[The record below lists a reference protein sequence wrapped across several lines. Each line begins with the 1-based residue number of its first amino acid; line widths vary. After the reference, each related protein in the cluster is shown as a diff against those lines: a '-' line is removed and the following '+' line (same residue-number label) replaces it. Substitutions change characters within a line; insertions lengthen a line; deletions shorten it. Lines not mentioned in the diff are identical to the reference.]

1 MYISGSH
8 SGSSGTGLYISG
20 SSGSG
25 SFPGTTLR
33 PHIYTTEDPHSDAY
47 YRMQDAITIMMLVLM
62 FAVVCMCCVY
72 SQEVNKKEVYTGTRY
87 HGDSS
92 DYDSD

>member
-8 SGSSGTGLYISG
+8 SGSSGTGSYISG
-20 SSGSG
+20 SGSI
-25 SFPGTTLR
+25 PGTTLR

-72 SQEVNKKEVYTGTRY
+72 SKEVNKKEVYTPTRY
-87 HGDSS
+87 H
-92 DYDSD
+92 YDSD